1 MSVNLYDTTS
11 DKFSVNPSLVLGHL
25 YNQYKEALY
34 LKAISEP
41 KNYAE
46 VRAKVV
52 TDVKLAIVNDIYTN
66 LRSVLCKG
74 QLDGKNLV
82 EFGGTVFVVNYPPS
96 EADSKILSLS
106 IALDKELDDIVNI
119 VCPPFSDILKARME
133 AKSAADI

>member
-1 MSVNLYDTTS
+1 MSVNLYDKTS

-41 KNYAE
+41 KAYAE
-46 VRAKVV
+46 VRAKVI

-66 LRSVLCKG
+66 LRDVLCKG
-74 QLDGKNLV
+74 QLRGQNLI
-82 EFGGTVFVVNYPPS
+82 EFGGEVYVPNHPPS
-96 EADSKILSLS
+96 SSDNLILSLS
-106 IALDKELDDIVNI
+106 VAVDKELDNIVNI